1 MCSVL
6 IIQKMRKLI
15 FNACLLLVLTVQA
28 QNKTIEIPLEKGEKV
43 WSGIVNEGCNMPIV
57 SGKAY
62 DLYGDNFGNQV
73 QPLLL
78 TNKGQYVW
86 SEDPFKFQIINN
98 KLIISNIISKIAS
111 GRIGK
116 SLSEVREYVSRT
128 YFPASGKMPDKL
140 LFAAPQYNTWI
151 ELMYNQN
158 QEDILKYARNIL
170 SNGLPSG
177 VLMIDDTWQ
186 EAYGVWNFHPRRFSN
201 PKTMIDELHTMGF
214 KVMLWI
220 CPFVSPDQYQI
231 CKEISKNKG
240 FLMQRQQSGGSYASA
255 KQPALINWWNGYSHV
270 LDFTNPAAVNWFD
283 NQLNRLVHDYGVDG
297 FKFDAGDF
305 KYYPVDNNAV
315 SMKEVTPNEH
325 ARLFAEFG
333 LKYPLNEFR
342 ACWKMAG
349 QPLAQRLRDK
359 KHNWSDLQCL
369 IPNMLIENL
378 SGYTFSCPDLIGGGD
393 FISFVDGA
401 KIDQDLIVR
410 SAQCHALMPMMQFS
424 AAPWRVL
431 DSLHLA
437 AVKKI
442 VQLRMKFTPEIMKL
456 VENSGKTGEP
466 IMNSLE
472 LLYPNQGFEYIT
484 DQFLLGKDIIVAPM
498 LKKDETMR
506 SIVLPQG
513 KWLADDGR
521 TYKGGKKYQINVP
534 LDRLPYF
541 ELIK

>member
-1 MCSVL
+1 
-6 IIQKMRKLI
+6 MRKLI
-15 FNACLLLVLTVQA
+15 FNVCLFLALALHA

-43 WSGIVNEGCNMPIV
+43 WSGIVNEGYNMPYN
-57 SGKAY
+57 STKSY

-86 SEDPFKFQIINN
+86 SEDPFTFQVVEGKI
-98 KLIISNIISKIAS
+98 IISNQVGKIET
-111 GRIGK
+111 GK
-116 SLSEVREYVSRT
+116 SGKTLLEAREYASRT
-128 YFPASGKMPDKL
+128 YFPASGKTPDKL

-158 QEDILKYARNIL
+158 QEDILKYAHNII
-170 SNGLPSG
+170 SNGLPPG

-186 EAYGVWNFHPRRFSN
+186 EAYGVWNFHPGRFSN
-201 PKTMIDELHTMGF
+201 PKAMIDELHAMGF

-240 FLMQRQQSGGSYASA
+240 FLMQKQQAGGSYSSA
-255 KQPALINWWNGYSHV
+255 KQPTLINWWNGYSHV
-270 LDFTNPAAVNWFD
+270 LDFTNPAAVKWFD
-283 NQLNRLVHDYGVDG
+283 DQLNRLVKDYGVDG

-305 KYYPVDNNAV
+305 KYYPVDENAV
-315 SMKEVTPNEH
+315 SMRDVTPNEH

-333 LKYPLNEFR
+333 LKYPLNEYR

-349 QPLAQRLRDK
+349 QPLVQRLRDK
-359 KHNWSDLQCL
+359 KHNWTDLQCL
-369 IPNMLIENL
+369 IPNMIIENL

-393 FISFVDGA
+393 FVSFLDGA

-431 DSLHLA
+431 DSVHFA
-437 AVKKI
+437 AVKKV
-442 VQLRMKFTPEIMKL
+442 VQLRMKFTPEILKL
-456 VENSGKTGEP
+456 VENSGKTGDP
-466 IMNSLE
+466 IMNSFE
-472 LLYPNQGFEYIT
+472 LLYPNQGFENIT
-484 DQFLLGKDIIVAPM
+484 NQYLLGKDLIIAPM
-498 LKKDETMR
+498 LEKGKVSR
-506 SIVLPQG
+506 SVVLPKG
-513 KWLADDGR
+513 KWLSDDGK
-521 TYKGGKKYQINVP
+521 TYKGGKTYQIDVP

-541 ELIK
+541 RLINK

>member
-1 MCSVL
+1 
-6 IIQKMRKLI
+6 MRKLI
-15 FNACLLLVLTVQA
+15 LNAYLLLAIAVCG

-43 WSGIVNEGCNMPIV
+43 WSGIVNEGCNMPV
-57 SGKAY
+57 VFGKTY
-62 DLYGDNFGNQV
+62 ELYGDNFGNQV

-86 SEDPFKFQIINN
+86 SEEPFKFVLFDN
-98 KLIISNIISKIAS
+98 KIIISNIVGKIES
-111 GRIGK
+111 GKSGK
-116 SLSEVREYVSRT
+116 SLLEAREYVSSNF
-128 YFPASGKMPDKL
+128 FPASGKAPDKL

-158 QEDILKYARNIL
+158 QVDILKYAQNII
-170 SNGLPSG
+170 SNGFPPG

-186 EAYGVWNFHPRRFSN
+186 EAYGVWNFHPGRFSN
-201 PKTMIDELHTMGF
+201 PKAMIDKLHAMGF

-240 FLMQRQQSGGSYASA
+240 FLMQRNQPGGDYACA
-255 KQPALINWWNGYSHV
+255 KQPALINWWNGFSHV
-270 LDFTNPAAVNWFD
+270 LDFTNPAAVKWFD
-283 NQLNRLVHDYGVDG
+283 DQLNRLVKDCGVDG

-305 KYYPVDNNAV
+305 KYYPVDENAV
-315 SMKEVTPNEH
+315 SMKDVTPNEH

-333 LKYPLNEFR
+333 LKYPLNEYR
-342 ACWKMAG
+342 ACWKMGG

-359 KHNWSDLQCL
+359 KHNWADLRCL
-369 IPNMLIENL
+369 IPNMIIENL

-393 FISFVDGA
+393 FVSFLDNA

-431 DSLHLA
+431 DSVHFS
-437 AVKKI
+437 AVKK
-442 VQLRMKFTPEIMKL
+442 VVDLRMKFTPEILKL
-456 VENSGKTGEP
+456 VENSAKTGEA

-472 LLYPNQGFEYIT
+472 LLYPNQGYENIT
-484 DQFLLGKDIIVAPM
+484 DQYMLGRNLIIAPM
-498 LKKDETMR
+498 LEKDKNTR
-506 SIVLPQG
+506 SVVLPNG
-513 KWLADDGR
+513 KWLSDDGK
-521 TYKGGKKYQINVP
+521 TYKGGKTYQIMVP

-541 ELIK
+541 NLIK